1 MIRPGIFLILG
12 VALAAAMAP
21 HQAAS
26 ETQAKITIGTGTAAD
41 FLPAYIARDKGLFA
55 KHGLDATLVVMPI
68 PSLVPPA
75 LVSGSVQIGENT
87 PPNILL
93 ADKGGLD
100 IVAIAGAARLVASNP
115 KISLVTRSGITVA
128 EAQDLVGKKVG
139 VPSFNSI
146 IDWFL
151 RKWLI
156 EHRVPLDR
164 VSIVET
170 PMPQMGELLK
180 SGQIDAAVPVEPLL
194 SRIVASGAA
203 TKSVDFFSQVNP
215 DVLGTFWA
223 ATRQYATA
231 NGPIVAAFR
240 ASLADALAF
249 IQNNPDEAEAIE
261 QEELGFVDPAMPDF
275 TVEIEPMDF
284 DFFVK
289 VGQQL
294 GVVSD
299 LPIDV
304 TKLVFR

>member
-1 MIRPGIFLILG
+1 MFLVLG

-21 HQAAS
+21 HPAAS
-26 ETQAKITIGTGTAAD
+26 QTPVKITIGTGTAAD
-41 FLPAYIARDKGLFA
+41 FLPVFIARDKGLFA

-93 ADKGGLD
+93 ADQGGLD

-115 KISLVTRSGITVA
+115 KISLVTRSGVTVA
-128 EAQDLVGKKVG
+128 HAGDLVGKKIG
-139 VPSFNSI
+139 VPGFNSI

-170 PMPQMGELLK
+170 PMPKMGDLLK
-180 SGQIDAAVPVEPLL
+180 SGQIDAAAPVEPLL

-203 TKSVDFFSQVNP
+203 TRSVDFFSQVNP

-231 NGPIVAAFR
+231 NKAIIAAFR

-249 IQNNPDEAEAIE
+249 IQSNSDEAKAIE
-261 QEELGFVDPAMPDF
+261 QKSLGFVDPAMPDF
-275 TVEIEPMDF
+275 TVEVEPMDF

-294 GVVSD
+294 GVTSD
-299 LPIDV
+299 QPIDV
-304 TKLVFR
+304 TKLVFQ